1 MSHADQTGSMSLDDG
16 GAAGLGHDAALV
28 LLWAE
33 NLAALPRGVALEP
46 GTTVIG
52 REPVGRGF
60 RVVAPAVSRSHAAIE
75 VGPRGCFIKD
85 LGSRNGTRVGG
96 VAIQHHALA
105 HGDVVRIGD
114 AVFVFVAHDG
124 RRHLE
129 LDRADPARA
138 RGSSRVEGLVGGLS
152 MDRLSQDV
160 AGAIASGHAVLIQ
173 GETGVG
179 KEIVARAIHE
189 GSRRPGAFVAVN
201 CPAIP
206 STLFESELF
215 GHVRGAFTGADKDRA
230 GRLAS
235 ARGGTLFLDEVAEI
249 PLETQAKLLRAV
261 QFGEVQRLG
270 TDRPEVVDVRIV
282 AATHRNL
289 AERVAQG
296 TFRQDLYYRLRV
308 VELSI
313 PPLRER
319 QGDVAL
325 LAHHYVS
332 QFASKR
338 SARLSPVALR
348 KLEAHDWPGNVRE
361 LAHAIER
368 ACILSTGD
376 EISADQLPEEIRR
389 INAVASTPTSAL
401 PETHK
406 VSRFSRFDKDE
417 LEQVSAA
424 AVREV
429 EREFVEGLLA
439 ATGGNVSRA
448 ASESGLHRSQLQRMM
463 ARLRG

>member
-215 GHVRGAFTGADKDRA
+215 GHVRGAFTGASRDHLGLVRA
-230 GRLAS
+230 ADS
-235 ARGGTLFLDEVAEI
+235 GTLFLDEIGDMPPDGQAKI
-249 PLETQAKLLRAV
+249 LRFLETREVLPV
-261 QFGEVQRLG
+261 GE
-270 TDRPEVVDVRIV
+270 TRPVRVDVRV
-282 AATHRNL
+282 VSATHRDL
-289 AERVAQG
+289 AALATRGA
-296 TFRQDLYYRLRV
+296 FRGDLYARLFGYTVRV
-308 VELSI
+308 

-319 QGDVAL
+319 REDLYLLVRHALERSGAPRLEATATVMERVAL
-325 LAHHYVS
+325 Y
-332 QFASKR
+332 
-338 SARLSPVALR
+338 
-348 KLEAHDWPGNVRE
+348 DWPFNMRELIAVVGRAASLAEGGKLKADCFPAPAPRAPAEPALAADAAPPSRRPAPKRAELEELLVRE
-361 LAHAIER
+361 R
-368 ACILSTGD
+368 
-376 EISADQLPEEIRR
+376 
-389 INAVASTPTSAL
+389 
-401 PETHK
+401 
-406 VSRFSRFDKDE
+406 
-417 LEQVSAA
+417 
-424 AVREV
+424 
-429 EREFVEGLLA
+429 
-439 ATGGNVSRA
+439 GNVSAVARA
-448 ASESGLHRSQLQRMM
+448 LERDAALVYRWLKQHDLDPNAYRE
-463 ARLRG
+463 RG